1 MEPVIRPG
9 VLLAAALGLLGG
21 CDASAPAAPTPVPT
35 GLVVTTSAFGDGG
48 TIPPAFTCKG
58 AGYRPTVSWTPS
70 TAKAFALVVDDPD
83 APKGDYYH
91 WIVIDLPAGTTSV
104 GATVP
109 ASAHQA
115 KNSNGT
121 IGWTPPCPPSGT
133 HHYRFTVYALSAPT
147 GLAAGT
153 SPQQAIDAIQVKA
166 TEHGVITGLA
176 SH

>member
-1 MEPVIRPG
+1 MESVIRPG
-9 VLLAAALGLLGG
+9 ALLAVALGLLAG
-21 CDASAPAAPTPVPT
+21 CGASPPAEPTPVPT
-35 GLVVTTSAFGDGG
+35 GLMVETSAFGDGE

-58 AGYRPTVSWTPS
+58 AGYRPTVSWTRS

-83 APKGDYYH
+83 APEGDFYH
-91 WIVIDLPAGTTSV
+91 WIVLDLPTGTTSV

-115 KNSNGT
+115 KNSSGAV
-121 IGWTPPCPPSGT
+121 GWTPPCPPSGT

-147 GLAAGT
+147 GLAAGA
-153 SPQQAIDAIQVKA
+153 SPQQAVDAIQAKA
-166 TEHGVITGLA
+166 TEQGVLTALA